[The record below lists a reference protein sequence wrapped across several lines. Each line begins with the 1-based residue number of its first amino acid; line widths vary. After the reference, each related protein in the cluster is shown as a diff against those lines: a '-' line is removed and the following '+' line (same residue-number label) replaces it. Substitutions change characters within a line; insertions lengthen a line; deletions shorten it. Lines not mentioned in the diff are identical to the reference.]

1 MQNVK
6 GIYLHKIIRIVL
18 YKRIVEIYEMSLSKI
33 LFNPL
38 YIPLETLQLLCEI
51 FVFKSKTKKF

>member
-18 YKRIVEIYEMSLSKI
+18 YKRIVEIYEMSLLKI

-51 FVFKSKTKKF
+51 FFFKSKTKKF